1 MASTS
6 RISSDSVIITFFLF
20 AALFT
25 VLLIAELKI
34 MLTQIKKGPEEEE
47 HV

>member
-1 MASTS
+1 MPTMAGVT
-6 RISSDSVIITFFLF
+6 RISAGSVQVTFWLF

-34 MLTQIKKGPEEEE
+34 MFRQIKIGPK
-47 HV
+47 H